1 MFRAS
6 QLLIVLAL
14 LAACERPGDS
24 ERARVAAGRALSG
37 TLAYPRSTPVTVAAG
52 EEAAQLTMTSQ
63 DSLPV
68 IVAWFRRALPLNGW
82 VIQRE
87 ATGGVGGRTG
97 DVTLYAQKGDRPL
110 WITLRPNVGAV
121 GTTYTMIGEIPADS
135 SKR

>member
-1 MFRAS
+1 MSRAF
-6 QLLIVLAL
+6 QLCIVLAL

-68 IVAWFRRALPLNGW
+68 IVAWFRRALQLNGW
-82 VIQRE
+82 AIQRE
-87 ATGGVGGRTG
+87 ATGRAG

-110 WITLRPNVGAV
+110 WITLRANVGAV

-135 SKR
+135 TKR

>member
-1 MFRAS
+1 MSRAC
-6 QLLIVLAL
+6 QLFIVLAL

-24 ERARVAAGRALSG
+24 ERARVATGRALSG

-68 IVAWFRRALPLNGW
+68 IVAWFRRALQLNGW

-87 ATGGVGGRTG
+87 ATGPAG

-110 WITLRPNVGAV
+110 WITLRANVGAV

-135 SKR
+135 TRR

>member
-1 MFRAS
+1 MSRAY
-6 QLLIVLAL
+6 QLFIVLAL

-24 ERARVAAGRALSG
+24 DRTRVAAGRALSG

-82 VIQRE
+82 VILRE
-87 ATGGVGGRTG
+87 ATGPAG

-110 WITLRPNVGAV
+110 WITLRANVGAV

-135 SKR
+135 TKR